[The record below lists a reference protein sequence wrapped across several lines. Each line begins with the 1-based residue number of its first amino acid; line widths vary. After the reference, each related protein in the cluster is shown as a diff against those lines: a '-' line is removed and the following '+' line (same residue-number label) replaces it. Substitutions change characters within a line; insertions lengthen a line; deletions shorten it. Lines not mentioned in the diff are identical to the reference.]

1 MTLMLAGMLSGEF
14 SRGVDSRAHQ
24 RILWHLREQKERI
37 EKLNPASQRNQNSD
51 GPGEVSASIIS
62 VEQFDLLQT
71 EIDEY
76 QLATVE
82 ALIVQEKLIEAARES
97 LNQILDQAYVMEDGR
112 KVFKDRAGEKVYDVD
127 GNEVEPEM
135 ISADSIPDHHPRFED
150 YWEKRRSLERLEQ
163 EQGELLDYQ
172 DQLDQTERRL
182 RQGAITGAEF
192 DDLREEL
199 QRSAPDTVRGQL
211 DGAAEPELATDPA
224 RKPVDLD
231 ADLANAI
238 KPNPLGLS
246 R

>member
-14 SRGVDSRAHQ
+14 SKGVDSRAHQ

-37 EKLNPASQRNQNSD
+37 EKLNPASQRNQNND
-51 GPGEVSASIIS
+51 GPGEVSVSIIS

-97 LNQILDQAYVMEDGR
+97 LNQTLEQAYVMEDGR
-112 KVFKDRAGEKVYDVD
+112 RVFKDRAGEKVYDVD
-127 GNEVEPEM
+127 GNELEAEM
-135 ISADSIPDHHPRFED
+135 ISADDIPDHHPRFED
-150 YWEKRRSLERLEQ
+150 YWEKRQSLERLEQ

-172 DQLDQTERRL
+172 SQLDRTEHRL
-182 RQGAITGAEF
+182 RQGDVTGAEF
-192 DDLREEL
+192 DDLREAL
-199 QRSAPDTVRGQL
+199 QQNAPDAVRRQI
-211 DGAAEPELATDPA
+211 DGSTRPEFATDPSVQ
-224 RKPVDLD
+224 PVDLD

-238 KPNPLGLS
+238 KPNPLGLG